1 MVYIYESTTAVFFRS
16 YCVTCYKCEVYL
28 GLLIQVKSDLLI
40 LYITIVST
48 INRLY
53 FTKLNSLVL
62 LAFTILKLK
71 TYLIPNMVISNL
83 KYLFFNNGYGAS
95 NILLHS
101 DHDRL
106 LQEKFCMC
114 LCLNCPLP
122 RLRVFSGNKINKN
135 MSSGI
140 LDTTGGHKW
149 RWWCIQYLKTH
160 FVLNI
165 L

>member
-16 YCVTCYKCEVYL
+16 YCVICYKCEVYL

-53 FTKLNSLVL
+53 LTKLNSLVL

-83 KYLFFNNGYGAS
+83 KYLITDIA
-95 NILLHS
+95 LLTSSYIQITTDCSRRSSACAYVLIIVHS
-101 DHDRL
+101 PICECFR
-106 LQEKFCMC
+106 ETK
-114 LCLNCPLP
+114 
-122 RLRVFSGNKINKN
+122 
-135 MSSGI
+135 
-140 LDTTGGHKW
+140 
-149 RWWCIQYLKTH
+149 
-160 FVLNI
+160 
-165 L
+165 